1 MRKILLLSFL
11 LLTLAPYTA
20 SISGAAVAAQTRS
33 DSRSS
38 RLNPKHNGRPRMPSR
53 DYIDCTPGAGVIS
66 FEANFDFYAM
76 TVIIGDEDAPILPTT
91 PPLRSAISTAT
102 IPSHASP
109 TTDANSTALSTY
121 NLTPSKHH
129 ML

>member
-76 TVIIGDEDAPILPTT
+76 TVIIGDEDAPILTASITPDDPTVEVGYLYGDYPVT
-91 PPLRSAISTAT
+91 CISDDGRQFYGTL
-102 IPSHASP
+102 H
-109 TTDANSTALSTY
+109 L
-121 NLTPSKHH
+121 
-129 ML
+129 